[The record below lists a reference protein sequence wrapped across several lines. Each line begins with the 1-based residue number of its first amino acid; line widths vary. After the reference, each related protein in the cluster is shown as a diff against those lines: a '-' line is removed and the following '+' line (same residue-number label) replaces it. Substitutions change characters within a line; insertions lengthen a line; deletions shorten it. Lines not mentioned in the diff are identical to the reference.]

1 MTFDRKPDLDNANVG
16 KPDSRRLLKCRL
28 YWSYQIG
35 NSFFVQIK
43 EFGGKG
49 YGNSER
55 KDLDIAGQNLAAF
68 LEESG
73 YKPVRIVV
81 EINEEII
88 PRETYADITFNDGD
102 CVEVVSFMGGGA
114 L

>member
-1 MTFDRKPDLDNANVG
+1 MLQRNYNKHVEKWGAEWLRVGSTLTLKPDLDNANVG

-43 EFGGKG
+43 DFGGKG

-55 KDLDIAGQNLAAF
+55 KRSRRCRA
-68 LEESG
+68 ESG
-73 YKPVRIVV
+73 GI
-81 EINEEII
+81 
-88 PRETYADITFNDGD
+88 
-102 CVEVVSFMGGGA
+102 S
-114 L
+114 

>member
-1 MTFDRKPDLDNANVG
+1 VTFDRKPDLDNANVG

-43 EFGGKG
+43 DFGGKG

-55 KDLDIAGQNLAAF
+55 KRSRRC

>member
-43 EFGGKG
+43 DFGGKG

-55 KDLDIAGQNLAAF
+55 KRSRHCRA
-68 LEESG
+68 ESG
-73 YKPVRIVV
+73 GI
-81 EINEEII
+81 
-88 PRETYADITFNDGD
+88 
-102 CVEVVSFMGGGA
+102 S
-114 L
+114 

>member
-1 MTFDRKPDLDNANVG
+1 MVTVNG
-16 KPDSRRLLKCRL
+16 
-28 YWSYQIG
+28 
-35 NSFFVQIK
+35 
-43 EFGGKG
+43 
-49 YGNSER
+49 
-55 KDLDIAGQNLAAF
+55 KDLDVAGQNLAAF

-88 PRETYADITFNDGD
+88 PRETYEDITFNVGV
-102 CVEVVSFMGGGA
+102 CVDVVCFMGGGA